1 MVTTPNPIRRNSSLS
16 IRREIKRGQIETSKT
31 GIHPNAV
38 VNDAIDEIQSN
49 ETGSGNGTAPG
60 STTIPWLL
68 KKRRELEQQHD
79 GGKTNQDRDS
89 STHK

>member
-1 MVTTPNPIRRNSSLS
+1 MVTPNPIRRKSTLS
-16 IRREIKRGQIETSKT
+16 ILRNIKRGQIETSKT

-38 VNDAIDEIQSN
+38 VNDAIDEIENN

-60 STTIPWLL
+60 STTVPWLL
-68 KKRRELEQQHD
+68 KKRRELEQQQ